1 MGQFSLYLLA
11 FVELLWISESGGGG
25 GKEERKNS
33 SGEWLPI
40 LGFSHVTNTVYYL
53 KW

>member
-25 GKEERKNS
+25 GKEERKKIVVE
-33 SGEWLPI
+33 SGYQFWD
-40 LGFSHVTNTVYYL
+40 FHM
-53 KW
+53 